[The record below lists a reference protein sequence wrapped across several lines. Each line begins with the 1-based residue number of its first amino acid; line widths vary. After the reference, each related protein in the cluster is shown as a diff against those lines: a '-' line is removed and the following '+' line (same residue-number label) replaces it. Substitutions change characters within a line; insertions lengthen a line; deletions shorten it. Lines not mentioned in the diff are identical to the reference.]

1 MPSSG
6 TLSNINLNIAII
18 QIPMCRQQM
27 FLRWF
32 ILKEAKEKRYF
43 FFNHWKSMEP
53 VYWHSRAHSNDRC
66 LQGSPWGLASLW
78 KNRRIKLCLVA
89 TWNVF
94 YRPLS
99 EDWYFMQY
107 PVGGGTEPRESPVC
121 QSSREVAQSYPTLCD
136 PMDLHQVPLSMGFSR
151 QEY

>member
-18 QIPMCRQQM
+18 QIPICSQQM
-27 FLRWF
+27 FLRRF
-32 ILKEAKEKRYF
+32 ILKEAKEKCVF

-78 KNRRIKLCLVA
+78 KNKQIKLCLVA

-94 YRPLS
+94 YRPFWRLILHAVPS
-99 EDWYFMQY
+99 RWRHWATRISRL
-107 PVGGGTEPRESPVC
+107 PVLKGSRSVVPDSLRPHGPAP
-121 QSSREVAQSYPTLCD
+121 SSSV
-136 PMDLHQVPLSMGFSR
+136 HGIF
-151 QEY
+151 